1 MADVSS
7 GGLGISSGGLG
18 QDKKTLVEEGTSFKG
33 SASSTCPI
41 EVRGRI
47 EGEVQAPSLSISP
60 SGAVHGRVRVGTVT
74 SQGEIAGEFDA
85 ESVELSGT
93 VRDDTVIRT
102 KSLRVQLSGG
112 DGKLQ
117 VLFGTCE
124 LNVGDDPEQSAGPR
138 KAQSEGTKEG
148 TPVSGGPAQ

>member
-1 MADVSS
+1 MAEVSS
-7 GGLGISSGGLG
+7 GGQG

-47 EGEVQAPSLSISP
+47 EGEVQAPSLAISP

-74 SQGEIAGEFDA
+74 SEGEIAGEFDA

-93 VRDDTVIRT
+93 VCDDTVIRT

-112 DGKLQ
+112 DGKLR

-124 LNVGDDPEQSAGPR
+124 LNVGDDPEQTSGSLKAKSDAPKAGP
-138 KAQSEGTKEG
+138 
-148 TPVSGGPAQ
+148 PVDSGASSGGQ

>member
-1 MADVSS
+1 MAEV
-7 GGLGISSGGLG
+7 SSGGLG

-41 EVRGRI
+41 EVRGRV
-47 EGEVQAPSLSISP
+47 EGEVQAPSLAISP
-60 SGAVHGRVRVGTVT
+60 TGAVHGRVRVGTVT

-93 VRDDTVIRT
+93 VLDDTVIRT

-124 LNVGDDPEQSAGPR
+124 LNVGDDPVQSSGTH
-138 KAQSEGTKEG
+138 KAKSDSPKEG
-148 TPVSGGPAQ
+148 PPVEGGSGE

>member
-1 MADVSS
+1 MADV
-7 GGLGISSGGLG
+7 SSGGLG

-33 SASSTCPI
+33 SAVSTCSI

-47 EGEVQAPSLSISP
+47 EGEVQAPSLAISP
-60 SGAVHGRVRVGTVT
+60 TGAVHGRVRVGTVT

-124 LNVGDDPEQSAGPR
+124 LNVGDDPEQTAGTR
-138 KAQSEGTKEG
+138 KAQTEGTKEG
-148 TPVSGGPAQ
+148 APVDGGPTK